1 MQIRNPCSER
11 RAAHSSLLY
20 ESRLAQFISSS
31 IETIRTKNWLKHMN
45 EPEVFRREYENQID
59 PIGDEASELLALM
72 NQAPKWPSTTW
83 YGERDRVGRL
93 RFGFR
98 RLARISKENGFPVVI
113 MIVPLLLDNGG
124 AYSHRAAHRIVEMEA
139 RRAGFDT
146 IDLTDQF
153 HERRNGKPE
162 NLRGRHYPPKQGRAY
177 HNGRFVVR
185 RYRRAPEAEP

>member
-1 MQIRNPCSER
+1 MQPS
-11 RAAHSSLLY
+11 HFSFLY
-20 ESRLAQFISSS
+20 ESRLAQLISVS
-31 IETIRTKNWLKHMN
+31 IETMRVRNWLKHMN
-45 EPEVFRREYENQID
+45 EPQVFHHEYENQID
-59 PIGDEASELLALM
+59 PITDDESELLNLM

-113 MIVPLLLDNGG
+113 MIVPLLLDRAG

-146 IDLTDQF
+146 IDLTDEF
-153 HERRNGKPE
+153 IRAGMG
-162 NLRGRHYPPKQGRAY
+162 NLKISQGDITHPNKAG
-177 HNGRFVVR
+177 HTIMANSLSAFI
-185 RYRRAPEAEP
+185 AEHVKRSP